1 MKPFSGIDRYCCKH
15 YPFVLDL
22 LRIIVGVIIFYQGV
36 MFVQNGEALDE
47 IINRSRIGGWAFI
60 LEHHVAFTLLV
71 GGILIA
77 IGLIT
82 RWAVA
87 FQFPVFIGMII
98 NQHAT
103 HGLYS
108 VYSNLGL
115 AYGVTIVLVL
125 LFITGPGSFSVDQKM
140 KKTKEHIAHG

>member
-1 MKPFSGIDRYCCKH
+1 MKLFYEVDRYCCKH

-22 LRIIVGVIIFYQGV
+22 LRIVVGVIIFYQGV
-36 MFVQNGEALDE
+36 MFVHNGEALDE
-47 IINRSRIGGWAFI
+47 IINRSSIGGWAFI

-71 GGILIA
+71 GGILIS

-82 RWAVA
+82 RWAIA
-87 FQFPVFIGMII
+87 FQFPVFLGMII

-108 VYSNLGL
+108 VYSDLGL
-115 AYGVTIVLVL
+115 AYGITIVLIL
-125 LFITGPGSFSVDQKM
+125 LFIMGPGFFSVDQRM
-140 KKTKEHIAHG
+140 KKTTEHIAHG